1 MKPTQRK
8 DTLRNIGKRKGS
20 YLSIV
25 IIALMGVTA
34 FLGICYS
41 AAAMKRN
48 GSAIYNE
55 QRYRNVEVISTR
67 LLSAEDMDVL
77 RSVEGVLD
85 VEPLY
90 QTSNVNAYKGNERE
104 IAKMADRVVKVRGGK
119 IASIKKNLH
128 PVHAQELVW

>member
-1 MKPTQRK
+1 MKLTQRK
-8 DTLRNIGKRKGS
+8 DALRNIGKQKVS

-67 LLSAEDMDVL
+67 LLSAEDMDAL
-77 RSVEGVLD
+77 RAWME
-85 VEPLY
+85 
-90 QTSNVNAYKGNERE
+90 Q
-104 IAKMADRVVKVRGGK
+104 GGK
-119 IASIKKNLH
+119 PYH
-128 PVHAQELVW
+128 E